1 MLLDIRNLHVSFTG
15 YRGHSRVLN
24 GVNLTVGRGEKVGLV
39 GETGCGKSLTVRA
52 VLGLLQPP
60 RARIRGEI
68 WFAGRNLLA
77 LPPGELQQIRGREIA
92 MIFQDP
98 MAALNPVFTVGDQL
112 LDIIARRP
120 GGRPSERAAWAR
132 AVDILKEVALPDPE
146 RIMRAYPVQLSGGM
160 RQRVLIAMALVNE
173 PALVIADE
181 PGTALDVTIQE
192 QILQVM
198 RALVDA
204 KRTSV
209 LLITHN
215 LGVVRQTTDRVYVMY
230 AGSIAETAPTADL
243 FSAPQHP
250 YTQGLLASVPKLTGE
265 GVPRGIDGMIPD
277 YLNPPPGCRFAPRC
291 QFAQPRC
298 QQPPPWVRV
307 GAEHDVA
314 CVLYDDGSRP
324 PAERAAPSP
333 IPLPTGEGTDE
344 ASGLPSNTAPAVTR
358 P

>member
-1 MLLDIRNLHVSFTG
+1 MPAAPLLEIRDLHIEFAG
-15 YRGHSRVLN
+15 YRGTAHVLN

-52 VLGLLQPP
+52 ALGLLRSP
-60 RARIRGEI
+60 RARVRGEI

-77 LPPGELQQIRGREIA
+77 LPAGELQQIRGRRIA

-98 MAALNPVFTVGDQL
+98 MASLNPVFTVGDQL
-112 LDIIARRP
+112 LDVMARTGPR
-120 GGRPSERAAWAR
+120 STAAWTR
-132 AVDILKEVALPDPE
+132 AIAILKEVALPDPE

-173 PALVIADE
+173 PDLIIADE

-192 QILQVM
+192 QILQLM

-204 KRTSV
+204 KGISV

-215 LGVVRQTTDRVYVMY
+215 LGVVRETTDRVYVMY
-230 AGSIAETAPTADL
+230 AGGIAETAPTAEL
-243 FSAPQHP
+243 FRAPRHP

-277 YLNPPPGCRFAPRC
+277 YLSPPPGCRFAPRC
-291 QFAQPRC
+291 PFAEARC
-298 QQPPPWVRV
+298 GQAPPWVQV
-307 GAEHDVA
+307 GAEHHVA
-314 CVLYDDGSRP
+314 CVLYEDSLSPPPRP
-324 PAERAAPSP
+324 R
-333 IPLPTGEGTDE
+333 
-344 ASGLPSNTAPAVTR
+344 
-358 P
+358 

>member
-1 MLLDIRNLHVSFTG
+1 MLLDIRDLHVSFTG

-120 GGRPSERAAWAR
+120 DGRPSGRAAWAR
-132 AVDILKEVALPDPE
+132 AVDILKEVALPDPD

-243 FSAPQHP
+243 FSAPKHP

-298 QQPPPWVRV
+298 QQTPPWVRV
-307 GAEHDVA
+307 GADHDVA

>member
-132 AVDILKEVALPDPE
+132 AVDILKEVALPIPSASCG
-146 RIMRAYPVQLSGGM
+146 RIPCSSA
-160 RQRVLIAMALVNE
+160 
-173 PALVIADE
+173 
-181 PGTALDVTIQE
+181 
-192 QILQVM
+192 
-198 RALVDA
+198 
-204 KRTSV
+204 
-209 LLITHN
+209 
-215 LGVVRQTTDRVYVMY
+215 
-230 AGSIAETAPTADL
+230 AGCA
-243 FSAPQHP
+243 SA
-250 YTQGLLASVPKLTGE
+250 
-265 GVPRGIDGMIPD
+265 
-277 YLNPPPGCRFAPRC
+277 C
-291 QFAQPRC
+291 
-298 QQPPPWVRV
+298 
-307 GAEHDVA
+307 
-314 CVLYDDGSRP
+314 
-324 PAERAAPSP
+324 
-333 IPLPTGEGTDE
+333 
-344 ASGLPSNTAPAVTR
+344 
-358 P
+358 

>member
-1 MLLDIRNLHVSFTG
+1 M
-15 YRGHSRVLN
+15 
-24 GVNLTVGRGEKVGLV
+24 
-39 GETGCGKSLTVRA
+39 
-52 VLGLLQPP
+52 LGLLQPP

-68 WFAGRNLLA
+68 WFARRNLLA

-120 GGRPSERAAWAR
+120 GGRPSGRAAWAR

-307 GAEHDVA
+307 GAEH
-314 CVLYDDGSRP
+314 
-324 PAERAAPSP
+324 
-333 IPLPTGEGTDE
+333 PL
-344 ASGLPSNTAPAVTR
+344 AF
-358 P
+358 

>member
-39 GETGCGKSLTVRA
+39 GETGCGKSLTMRA

-60 RARIRGEI
+60 RARVRGEI

-77 LPPGELQQIRGREIA
+77 LPSRELEQIRGREIA

-98 MAALNPVFTVGDQL
+98 MAALTPLFTIADQL
-112 LDIIARRP
+112 RDVIARHP
-120 GGRPSERAAWAR
+120 KGRPSATEAWERALAFLR
-132 AVDILKEVALPDPE
+132 EVALSDPE
-146 RIMRAYPVQLSGGM
+146 RVMRAYPVQLSGGM

-265 GVPRGIDGMIPD
+265 GVPRRSAWAPRPAGPVCMGAAARKTSRPSVRFRRCCRRTSRRRDRSSGAPR
-277 YLNPPPGCRFAPRC
+277 PGC
-291 QFAQPRC
+291 
-298 QQPPPWVRV
+298 
-307 GAEHDVA
+307 G
-314 CVLYDDGSRP
+314 
-324 PAERAAPSP
+324 
-333 IPLPTGEGTDE
+333 
-344 ASGLPSNTAPAVTR
+344 
-358 P
+358 

>member
-1 MLLDIRNLHVSFTG
+1 MFFCVFLSGVLVVLFFFFFFFFFQAEDGIRDHCVMEF
-15 YRGHSRVLN
+15 RRVLF
-24 GVNLTVGRGEKVGLV
+24 R
-39 GETGCGKSLTVRA
+39 S
-52 VLGLLQPP
+52 
-60 RARIRGEI
+60 
-68 WFAGRNLLA
+68 
-77 LPPGELQQIRGREIA
+77 
-92 MIFQDP
+92 
-98 MAALNPVFTVGDQL
+98 
-112 LDIIARRP
+112 
-120 GGRPSERAAWAR
+120 
-132 AVDILKEVALPDPE
+132 
-146 RIMRAYPVQLSGGM
+146 
-160 RQRVLIAMALVNE
+160 
-173 PALVIADE
+173 
-181 PGTALDVTIQE
+181 
-192 QILQVM
+192 

-243 FSAPQHP
+243 FSAPKHP

-307 GAEHDVA
+307 GADHDVA
-314 CVLYDDGSRP
+314 CVLYD
-324 PAERAAPSP
+324 
-333 IPLPTGEGTDE
+333 
-344 ASGLPSNTAPAVTR
+344 TAPAVTR

>member
-1 MLLDIRNLHVSFTG
+1 MPREPLLDIRDLHVSFTG
-15 YRGHSRVLN
+15 YRGLARVLN

-60 RARIRGEI
+60 RARMRGEI

-77 LPPGELQQIRGREIA
+77 LPPGDLQQIRGRDIA

-98 MAALNPVFTVGDQL
+98 MAALNPVFTIGDQL
-112 LDIIARRP
+112 RDVIARHPR
-120 GGRPSERAAWAR
+120 GRPPEREAWAR
-132 AVDILKEVALPDPE
+132 AVAILKEVALPDPE

-204 KRTSV
+204 KGISV

-215 LGVVRQTTDRVYVMY
+215 LGVVRETTDRVYVMY
-230 AGSIAETAPTADL
+230 AGSIAETAPTAEL
-243 FSAPQHP
+243 FRAPKHP

-277 YLNPPPGCRFAPRC
+277 YLSPPSGCRFAPRC
-291 QFAQPRC
+291 PFAQPRC
-298 QQPPPWVRV
+298 QQPPPWIRV
-307 GAEHDVA
+307 GADHAVA
-314 CVLYDDGSRP
+314 CVLYD
-324 PAERAAPSP
+324 AAPAQRRS
-333 IPLPTGEGTDE
+333 
-344 ASGLPSNTAPAVTR
+344 
-358 P
+358 